1 MLTLVA
7 AAILSFMIFFP
18 LVVATSVFKVLDE
31 KQSSKFLRI
40 FFPKY
45 YLYGFVLSVIG
56 LTLSAYY
63 QIKLSML
70 ISGKKVLPFLFQEKC
85 NTENLFKLFCEFFD
99 NYKFHK
105 DKFVKL
111 SKDLENEIKFN
122 KLHKFSVFINFLQII
137 GCIFLLVTYLK

>member
-1 MLTLVA
+1 LLTLVA

-18 LVVATSVFKVLDE
+18 LVVATSVFKVLNE
-31 KQSSKFLRI
+31 EQSSKFLRI

-56 LTLSAYY
+56 PSLSIYY
-63 QIKLSML
+63 ENKLSML
-70 ISGKKVLPFLFQEKC
+70 IFLLILAGFVFSRQVLMPMINK
-85 NTENLFKLFCEFFD
+85 
-99 NYKFHK
+99 
-105 DKFVKL
+105 
-111 SKDLENEIKFN
+111 SKDLENESKFN

>member
-45 YLYGFVLSVIG
+45 YLYGFVLSAIG
-56 LTLSAYY
+56 LTLSTYY
-63 QIKLSML
+63 ENKLSML
-70 ISGKKVLPFLFQEKC
+70 IFLLITVGFVFSRQVLMPMINK
-85 NTENLFKLFCEFFD
+85 
-99 NYKFHK
+99 
-105 DKFVKL
+105 
-111 SKDLENEIKFN
+111 SKDWGDESKFN
-122 KLHKFSVFINFLQII
+122 KLHKISVFINFLQII
-137 GCIFLLVTYLK
+137 GSIFLLVTYLK

>member
-45 YLYGFVLSVIG
+45 YLYGFVLSAIG
-56 LTLSAYY
+56 LTLSIYY
-63 QIKLSML
+63 VNKLSML
-70 ISGKKVLPFLFQEKC
+70 IFLLIVFGFVFSRQVLMPMINK
-85 NTENLFKLFCEFFD
+85 
-99 NYKFHK
+99 
-105 DKFVKL
+105 
-111 SKDLENEIKFN
+111 SKDSEDESKFN

>member
-18 LVVATSVFKVLDE
+18 LVVATSVFKVLNE

-56 LTLSAYY
+56 LSLSIYY
-63 QIKLSML
+63 ENKLSML
-70 ISGKKVLPFLFQEKC
+70 IFLLILAGFVFSRQVLMPMINK
-85 NTENLFKLFCEFFD
+85 
-99 NYKFHK
+99 
-105 DKFVKL
+105 
-111 SKDLENEIKFN
+111 SKDLENESKFN

-137 GCIFLLVTYLK
+137 GCIVLLVTYLK